1 MGFALRTRLPL
12 SLINIPNRGET
23 LVSRHFFKLTTTALV
38 VGLVSACA
46 QAGVDPA
53 TLPVKN
59 LKADV
64 IVVGAGGTG
73 LAAVAAARLAGAE
86 VLVIEKLPMVGGS
99 SAFAGG
105 AIAAGDSN
113 AQKRVGSQG
122 TSTEEF
128 VKIWL
133 NDQKRSSAGG
143 DPSYPDERLVR
154 AMARE
159 FTVTA
164 NWLEDK
170 IGHKYAPPRPFGY
183 GGPDFAHA
191 PAESP
196 VPASGRG
203 SSPAGGRFVIQN
215 LMKFLDAHQVPVMKG
230 TPSDDLIL
238 NEKGDVVGVKAH
250 NGKLRYEISGKAVVL
265 ATGGFPHNRAML
277 EKLVPDYAP
286 YADLSVASIGDT
298 GDGISMAIRA
308 GAAPYTDAWV
318 IGLYLN
324 SEKKELNGVITS
336 KDKYKDRVFINE
348 KGLRFTNENLPYLT
362 DAVVKEKAVWGIADS
377 SDPEKVKAAL
387 KYNDPKYAV
396 RGDTWEA
403 LAAAMGVPPDA
414 LARTMKDYN
423 AACTTGDDKAFGK
436 AKEFLKPFAKPP
448 FFAVRVVPKTG
459 GTIGGVKVNDKFQV
473 VREDGSVIKGLYAG
487 GEVINRP
494 YYNRVYTSGT
504 GLGIAYTSGRIAG
517 TNAAAER

>member
-1 MGFALRTRLPL
+1 M
-12 SLINIPNRGET
+12 
-23 LVSRHFFKLTTTALV
+23 SRHFFKLTTTALV

-73 LAAVAAARLAGAE
+73 LAAAAAARLAGDE
-86 VLVIEKLPMVGGS
+86 GLVIEKLPMVGGS

-230 TPSDDLIL
+230 TPADDLIL

-414 LARTMKDYN
+414 LARTMKDYK
-423 AACTTGDDKAFGK
+423 AA
-436 AKEFLKPFAKPP
+436 
-448 FFAVRVVPKTG
+448 
-459 GTIGGVKVNDKFQV
+459 
-473 VREDGSVIKGLYAG
+473 
-487 GEVINRP
+487 
-494 YYNRVYTSGT
+494 
-504 GLGIAYTSGRIAG
+504 
-517 TNAAAER
+517 

>member
-1 MGFALRTRLPL
+1 M
-12 SLINIPNRGET
+12 
-23 LVSRHFFKLTTTALV
+23 SRHFFKLTTTALV

-73 LAAVAAARLAGAE
+73 LAAAAAARLAGAE

-170 IGHKYAPPRPFGY
+170 IGHKYATPRPFGY

-203 SSPAGGRFVIQN
+203 SSPAV
-215 LMKFLDAHQVPVMKG
+215 
-230 TPSDDLIL
+230 
-238 NEKGDVVGVKAH
+238 
-250 NGKLRYEISGKAVVL
+250 
-265 ATGGFPHNRAML
+265 
-277 EKLVPDYAP
+277 
-286 YADLSVASIGDT
+286 
-298 GDGISMAIRA
+298 RA

-336 KDKYKDRVFINE
+336 KDKYKDRVFVNE

>member
-1 MGFALRTRLPL
+1 MIER
-12 SLINIPNRGET
+12 
-23 LVSRHFFKLTTTALV
+23 LV

-73 LAAVAAARLAGAE
+73 LAAAAAARLAGAE

-230 TPSDDLIL
+230 TPADDLIL

>member
-1 MGFALRTRLPL
+1 
-12 SLINIPNRGET
+12 
-23 LVSRHFFKLTTTALV
+23 
-38 VGLVSACA
+38 
-46 QAGVDPA
+46 
-53 TLPVKN
+53 
-59 LKADV
+59 
-64 IVVGAGGTG
+64 
-73 LAAVAAARLAGAE
+73 
-86 VLVIEKLPMVGGS
+86 
-99 SAFAGG
+99 
-105 AIAAGDSN
+105 
-113 AQKRVGSQG
+113 
-122 TSTEEF
+122 
-128 VKIWL
+128 
-133 NDQKRSSAGG
+133 
-143 DPSYPDERLVR
+143 
-154 AMARE
+154 
-159 FTVTA
+159 
-164 NWLEDK
+164 
-170 IGHKYAPPRPFGY
+170 
-183 GGPDFAHA
+183 
-191 PAESP
+191 
-196 VPASGRG
+196 
-203 SSPAGGRFVIQN
+203 
-215 LMKFLDAHQVPVMKG
+215 MKFLDAHQVPVMKG
-230 TPSDDLIL
+230 TPADDLIF

-298 GDGISMAIRA
+298 GYGISMAVRA

-396 RGDTWEA
+396 RGDTWEV

-448 FFAVRVVPKTG
+448 FFAVRVVPKMG
-459 GTIGGVKVNDKFQV
+459 GTIGGVKVHDKFQV
-473 VREDGSVIKGLYAG
+473 VSEDGFLFIEGQCGCHHACQVSAIVRLSDISAG
-487 GEVINRP
+487 RHDGQQ
-494 YYNRVYTSGT
+494 
-504 GLGIAYTSGRIAG
+504 RIWDDLVGSALAQCAFG
-517 TNAAAER
+517 H

>member
-1 MGFALRTRLPL
+1 MASFARKT
-12 SLINIPNRGET
+12 
-23 LVSRHFFKLTTTALV
+23 VTALT
-38 VGLVSACA
+38 VSLMAVCA

-53 TLPVKN
+53 TLPVKT
-59 LKADV
+59 LSADV

-73 LAAVAAARLAGAE
+73 LAAAAAAKQQGAK
-86 VLVIEKLPMVGGS
+86 VIVFEKMPIVGGS

-113 AQKRVGSQG
+113 AQKRAGSQG
-122 TSTEEF
+122 TTTEAF
-128 VKIWL
+128 VQIWL

-143 DPSYPDERLVR
+143 DPAYPDEKLVR
-154 AMARE
+154 TMANE
-159 FTVTA
+159 FKVTV
-164 NWLEDK
+164 NWLEDE
-170 IGHKYAPPRPFGY
+170 IGHPLAKPRPFGY

-203 SSPAGGRFVIQN
+203 SSKAGGRFVIKN
-215 LMKFLDAHQVPVMKG
+215 LMAYLDKHDVPVMKA
-230 TPSDDLIL
+230 TPVDDLLL
-238 NEKGDVVGVKAH
+238 NDKGDVVGVKAH
-250 NGKLRYEISGKAVVL
+250 DKTHRYVVDAKAVVL
-265 ATGGFPHNRAML
+265 ATGGFPHNKAML

-286 YADLSVASIGDT
+286 YADLSVASVGDT
-298 GDGISMAIRA
+298 GDGIRMAMKA
-308 GAAPYTDAWV
+308 GAAAYKDAWV

-324 SEKKELNGVITS
+324 SEKNELNPVITS
-336 KDKYKDRVFINE
+336 KDKYKDRVFVNE

-377 SDPEKVKAAL
+377 SNPDKVKVAD
-387 KYNDPKYAV
+387 KYNDPKLAV
-396 RGDTWEA
+396 KGNTWEELAQAMGIPPKA
-403 LAAAMGVPPDA
+403 LAETMAAYNEACRTGV
-414 LARTMKDYN
+414 
-423 AACTTGDDKAFGK
+423 DKQFDK
-436 AKEFLKPFAKPP
+436 PKTFLKPFEKAP
-448 FFAVRVVPKTG
+448 FYAVRVVPKTG

-473 VREDGSVIKGLYAG
+473 IREDGSVIKGLYAG

-517 TNAAAER
+517 THAGQEK

>member
-73 LAAVAAARLAGAE
+73 LAAAAAARLAGAE

-170 IGHKYAPPRPFGY
+170 IGHKYATPRPFGY
-183 GGPDFAHA
+183 G
-191 PAESP
+191 
-196 VPASGRG
+196 
-203 SSPAGGRFVIQN
+203 
-215 LMKFLDAHQVPVMKG
+215 LC
-230 TPSDDLIL
+230 
-238 NEKGDVVGVKAH
+238 
-250 NGKLRYEISGKAVVL
+250 
-265 ATGGFPHNRAML
+265 
-277 EKLVPDYAP
+277 
-286 YADLSVASIGDT
+286 
-298 GDGISMAIRA
+298 
-308 GAAPYTDAWV
+308 
-318 IGLYLN
+318 
-324 SEKKELNGVITS
+324 
-336 KDKYKDRVFINE
+336 
-348 KGLRFTNENLPYLT
+348 
-362 DAVVKEKAVWGIADS
+362 
-377 SDPEKVKAAL
+377 
-387 KYNDPKYAV
+387 
-396 RGDTWEA
+396 
-403 LAAAMGVPPDA
+403 
-414 LARTMKDYN
+414 
-423 AACTTGDDKAFGK
+423 ACAC
-436 AKEFLKPFAKPP
+436 
-448 FFAVRVVPKTG
+448 
-459 GTIGGVKVNDKFQV
+459 
-473 VREDGSVIKGLYAG
+473 
-487 GEVINRP
+487 
-494 YYNRVYTSGT
+494 
-504 GLGIAYTSGRIAG
+504 
-517 TNAAAER
+517 

>member
-1 MGFALRTRLPL
+1 
-12 SLINIPNRGET
+12 
-23 LVSRHFFKLTTTALV
+23 
-38 VGLVSACA
+38 
-46 QAGVDPA
+46 
-53 TLPVKN
+53 
-59 LKADV
+59 
-64 IVVGAGGTG
+64 
-73 LAAVAAARLAGAE
+73 
-86 VLVIEKLPMVGGS
+86 
-99 SAFAGG
+99 
-105 AIAAGDSN
+105 
-113 AQKRVGSQG
+113 
-122 TSTEEF
+122 
-128 VKIWL
+128 
-133 NDQKRSSAGG
+133 
-143 DPSYPDERLVR
+143 
-154 AMARE
+154 MARE

-170 IGHKYAPPRPFGY
+170 IGHKYATPRPFGY

-196 VPASGRG
+196 VPASSRG

-230 TPSDDLIL
+230 TPADDLIF

-298 GDGISMAIRA
+298 GYGISMAVRA

-348 KGLRFTNENLPYLT
+348 KGLRFTKENLPYLT

-396 RGDTWEA
+396 RGDTWEV